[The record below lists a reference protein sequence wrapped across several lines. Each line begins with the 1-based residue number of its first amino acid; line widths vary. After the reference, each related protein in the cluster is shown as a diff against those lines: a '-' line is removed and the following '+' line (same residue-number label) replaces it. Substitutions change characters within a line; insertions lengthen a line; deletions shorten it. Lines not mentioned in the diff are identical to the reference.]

1 MRTSLIAL
9 VTLALGCH
17 RGPARVTSITVEP
30 ADQTLIIDGTTPAS
44 SAYEAT
50 GHYDDGHSERIT
62 DVVQFS
68 VADASLGSF
77 ATSSFSSTV
86 DHGGRTVVTATL
98 HSLSGSTSLTL
109 QLRQRYSDPGST
121 LPASPS
127 TLFGG
132 GDSPGAA
139 PELVYPNDGV
149 LVPPNLGRLE
159 FHVRPGPG
167 NALYLLAL
175 HNDRT
180 DIEVYFGCA
189 NPVASGCVYS
199 PDATVW
205 RWLAETNRGGPPLTV
220 TVRGTDGH
228 GGAVGTSNGVAL
240 SVAQD
245 DVAGGLYYWTTA
257 GQGAIMRVDFAAD
270 APAAKKF
277 LGPEIAGNVCVGCH
291 ALSRDGSRLVAEAGG
306 QNDGRQL
313 LVDVAHSTLMVP
325 FGSTPRSIFESWEPS
340 GARYV
345 GVYADAGA
353 SDYGLQLFDGASAA
367 LLGSIGGTGS
377 AASPADHPD
386 WSPDGKAIAYVQ
398 VGIAGTSQRMW
409 QGAIRMVT
417 TSDGIIW
424 SAPVELVAA
433 QPGKNHYYP
442 AFSPD
447 GALVVYD
454 ESTCP
459 PGQGA
464 DPSCDADSDPSAT
477 LMVVAR
483 TPGAPPLPLA
493 HANAPG
499 RSDGGRVAL
508 TNSFPKWSP
517 FVFRGSTEFAS
528 RLMWL
533 TFSSTRNYGLRP
545 PPPSSNPGESARG
558 TLVWMVAID
567 PDRAATGVDPSY
579 AAFALPF
586 QDVTTSNHIAQWT
599 TAVVSP
605 IQ

>member
-1 MRTSLIAL
+1 MRTGTIAL
-9 VTLALGCH
+9 LTLAFGCN
-17 RGPARVTSITVEP
+17 RGAARLTTITVEP
-30 ADQTLIIDGTTPAS
+30 ADQALVIDGTTPATR
-44 SAYEAT
+44 AYEAT
-50 GHYDDGHSERIT
+50 GHYDDGHTERLT
-62 DVVQFS
+62 DLVTFS
-68 VADASLGSF
+68 VADADLGRF
-77 ATSSFSSTV
+77 AASRFTSTV

-98 HSLSGSTSLTL
+98 HSASGSTGLTL

-132 GDSPGAA
+132 ADTPDLA

-159 FHVRPGPG
+159 FHVRPGPA
-167 NALYLLAL
+167 NALFALGL

-180 DIEVYFGCA
+180 DLEVYFSCA
-189 NPVASGCVYS
+189 NPVGGGCIYT
-199 PDATVW
+199 PDGTVW
-205 RWLAETNRGGPPLTV
+205 RWLAQSNRGGPPLAV

-228 GGAVGTSNGVAL
+228 GGAVGTSNHVAL
-240 SVAQD
+240 SVSQD

-257 GQGAIMRVDFAAD
+257 GQGAIMRVDFATD

-277 LGPEIAGNVCVGCH
+277 VGPEIADNVCVGCH
-291 ALSRDGSRLVAEAGG
+291 ALSRDGTKLVAEAGG

-313 LVDVAHSTLMVP
+313 LVDVARSSLMVP

-345 GVYADAGA
+345 GVYADDGA

-367 LLGSIGGTGS
+367 LIGSISGTGS

-386 WSPDGKAIAYVQ
+386 WAPDGKSIAYVQ
-398 VGIAGTSQRMW
+398 VGIPGTSQRMW

-424 SAPVELVAA
+424 SAPVDLVAA
-433 QPGKNHYYP
+433 QPGKNRYYP

-447 GALVVYD
+447 SELLVYD

-464 DPSCDADSDPSAT
+464 DPGCDADSDPSAT
-477 LMVVAR
+477 LMVVAPK
-483 TPGAPPLPLA
+483 PGATPLPLA
-493 HANAPG
+493 RANAPG

-517 FVFRGSTEFAS
+517 FVFRGSTEFSS
-528 RLMWL
+528 RLLWL
-533 TFSSTRNYGLRP
+533 TFSSTRSYGLRP
-545 PPPSSNPGESARG
+545 APPSSNPGESARG
-558 TLVWMVAID
+558 TLVWMAAID
-567 PDRAATGVDPSY
+567 PDRATTGDDPSF

-586 QDVTTSNHIAQWT
+586 QDLTTSNHIAQWT